1 MRIKIN
7 ETKKHEPSAD
17 WILCWLLSWRV
28 SPRPAV
34 GPHLWWDMLLDAV
47 TWCQRPWVHGTD
59 AIITQVQLTDSS
71 HMTLWMIVVHQKE
84 LGVPC
89 AYLPSD
95 CGSEDLML
103 MPNNSQG
110 TSGCQMKV
118 SVQPSKHTPPPNF
131 PNPLIN
137 RSCWRRQQAAESSLF
152 KLCCLLEELHQI
164 CRHWGLCNN
173 AK

>member
-1 MRIKIN
+1 ML
-7 ETKKHEPSAD
+7 AA
-17 WILCWLLSWRV
+17 LLEGV
-28 SPRPAV
+28 SQTCSRASPVV
-34 GPHLWWDMLLDAV
+34 GHAAGCSDMM
-47 TWCQRPWVHGTD
+47 CQRPWVHGTD

-103 MPNNSQG
+103 VPNNSQS
-110 TSGCQMKV
+110 TSGCQMEV

-164 CRHWGLCNN
+164 CRH
-173 AK
+173 